1 MGALT
6 CRGTGVIAKGKVM
19 LPFDIE
25 SMLPKTLSGPGV
37 IEAPDLAPV
46 VKDFDPDMETL
57 SFTLS
62 ASDAESGVR
71 LRDLPEGA
79 GCRVEVGDRVLV
91 TLMGVR
97 ADEIGPNA
105 LEFEF
110 ED

>member
-1 MGALT
+1 
-6 CRGTGVIAKGKVM
+6 M

-25 SMLPKTLSGPGV
+25 SMLPKTLAGPGA
-37 IEAPDLAPV
+37 IMAPV
-46 VKDFDPDMETL
+46 LPPVVEDFDPDMETL

-62 ASDAESGVR
+62 AEDEETGVR
-71 LRDLPEGA
+71 LRDLPEGK

-91 TLMGVR
+91 ILMGVS
-97 ADEIGPNA
+97 ADEIGPTA